1 MTLNKW
7 QRMTEWPLTVLALVF
22 LLAYSWEVLA
32 RTHVSQ
38 CETTINVIWIVFIID
53 YVVSISLAHDRKT
66 WFKNNL
72 LLLISIMLPIFRPL
86 RLLRLVAVLNV
97 LNRTS
102 GMAVRGRIT
111 LYVCSSVIL
120 LIYVGS
126 LAELD
131 VERNAPGTTITDFG
145 KAIWW
150 AFVTTTTVGY
160 GDMSPVT
167 WQGKCIA
174 VGLMIAGIALISVI
188 TATLASWIV
197 DRVSDEADKRANETE
212 SETTRLSNNVA
223 ELTDA
228 VDRLRDDIAKLRES
242 PTVQMTGDNAGR
254 SPTSVRHHLR
264 VVVRY
269 SQATPSWSRSNAE
282 R

>member
-1 MTLNKW
+1 MNKW

-32 RTHVSQ
+32 RTHVSL

-72 LLLISIMLPIFRPL
+72 LLLVSIMLPIFRPL
-86 RLLRLVAVLNV
+86 RLLRLVAVLNM

-111 LYVCSSVIL
+111 FYVCSSVIL

-131 VERNAPGTTITDFG
+131 VERNAPGATITDFG

-212 SETTRLSNNVA
+212 SETTRLSSNVA

-242 PTVQMTGDNAGR
+242 PTADDR
-254 SPTSVRHHLR
+254 R
-264 VVVRY
+264 
-269 SQATPSWSRSNAE
+269 
-282 R
+282 

>member
-1 MTLNKW
+1 
-7 QRMTEWPLTVLALVF
+7 MTEWPLTVLALVF

-32 RTHVSQ
+32 RTHVSL

-145 KAIWW
+145 KTIWW

-212 SETTRLSNNVA
+212 SETTRLSGNVA

-242 PTVQMTGDNAGR
+242 PTADDR
-254 SPTSVRHHLR
+254 R
-264 VVVRY
+264 
-269 SQATPSWSRSNAE
+269 
-282 R
+282 

>member
-1 MTLNKW
+1 
-7 QRMTEWPLTVLALVF
+7 MTEWPLTVLALVF

-32 RTHVSQ
+32 RTHVSL

-72 LLLISIMLPIFRPL
+72 LLLVSIMLPIFRPL

-131 VERNAPGTTITDFG
+131 VERNAPGATITDFG

-212 SETTRLSNNVA
+212 SETTRLSSNVA

-242 PTVQMTGDNAGR
+242 PTADDR
-254 SPTSVRHHLR
+254 R
-264 VVVRY
+264 
-269 SQATPSWSRSNAE
+269 
-282 R
+282 

>member
-1 MTLNKW
+1 
-7 QRMTEWPLTVLALVF
+7 MTEWPLTVLALVF

-131 VERNAPGTTITDFG
+131 VECNAPGTTITDFG

-242 PTVQMTGDNAGR
+242 PTVQMTGDNK
-254 SPTSVRHHLR
+254 
-264 VVVRY
+264 
-269 SQATPSWSRSNAE
+269 
-282 R
+282 

>member
-1 MTLNKW
+1 
-7 QRMTEWPLTVLALVF
+7 MTEWPLTVLALVF

-32 RTHVSQ
+32 RTHVSL

-72 LLLISIMLPIFRPL
+72 LLLVSIMLPIFRPL

-111 LYVCSSVIL
+111 FYVCSSVIL

-131 VERNAPGTTITDFG
+131 VERNAPGATITDFG

-212 SETTRLSNNVA
+212 SETTRLSSNVA

-242 PTVQMTGDNAGR
+242 PTADDR
-254 SPTSVRHHLR
+254 R
-264 VVVRY
+264 
-269 SQATPSWSRSNAE
+269 
-282 R
+282 

>member
-1 MTLNKW
+1 
-7 QRMTEWPLTVLALVF
+7 MTEWPLTVLALVF

-32 RTHVSQ
+32 RTHVSL
-38 CETTINVIWIVFIID
+38 CETTINVIWIVFIVD

-131 VERNAPGTTITDFG
+131 VERNAPGTTITYFG

-212 SETTRLSNNVA
+212 SETTRLSSNVA

-228 VDRLRDDIAKLRES
+228 VNRLRDDIAKLRES
-242 PTVQMTGDNAGR
+242 PTADDR
-254 SPTSVRHHLR
+254 R
-264 VVVRY
+264 
-269 SQATPSWSRSNAE
+269 
-282 R
+282 

>member
-1 MTLNKW
+1 MNKW

-32 RTHVSQ
+32 RTHVSL

-72 LLLISIMLPIFRPL
+72 LLLVSIMLPIFRPL

-131 VERNAPGTTITDFG
+131 VERNAPGATITDFG

-167 WQGKCIA
+167 WQGKSIA

-212 SETTRLSNNVA
+212 SETTRLSSNVA

-242 PTVQMTGDNAGR
+242 PTADDR
-254 SPTSVRHHLR
+254 R
-264 VVVRY
+264 
-269 SQATPSWSRSNAE
+269 
-282 R
+282 

>member
-1 MTLNKW
+1 MNKW

-32 RTHVSQ
+32 RTHVSL

-145 KAIWW
+145 KTIWW

-212 SETTRLSNNVA
+212 SETTRLSGNVA

-242 PTVQMTGDNAGR
+242 PTADDR
-254 SPTSVRHHLR
+254 R
-264 VVVRY
+264 
-269 SQATPSWSRSNAE
+269 
-282 R
+282 

>member
-1 MTLNKW
+1 
-7 QRMTEWPLTVLALVF
+7 MTEWPLTVLALVF

-32 RTHVSQ
+32 RTHVSL
-38 CETTINVIWIVFIID
+38 CETTINVIWIVFIVD

-131 VERNAPGTTITDFG
+131 VERNAPDTTITDFG

-212 SETTRLSNNVA
+212 SETTRLSSNVA

-242 PTVQMTGDNAGR
+242 PTADDR
-254 SPTSVRHHLR
+254 R
-264 VVVRY
+264 
-269 SQATPSWSRSNAE
+269 
-282 R
+282 

>member
-1 MTLNKW
+1 MNKW

-131 VERNAPGTTITDFG
+131 VECNAPGTTITDFG

-242 PTVQMTGDNAGR
+242 PTVQMTGDNK
-254 SPTSVRHHLR
+254 
-264 VVVRY
+264 
-269 SQATPSWSRSNAE
+269 
-282 R
+282 

>member
-1 MTLNKW
+1 MNKW

-32 RTHVSQ
+32 RTHVSL
-38 CETTINVIWIVFIID
+38 CETTINVIWIVFIVD

-131 VERNAPGTTITDFG
+131 VERNAPGTTITYFG

-212 SETTRLSNNVA
+212 SETTRLSSNVA

-228 VDRLRDDIAKLRES
+228 VNRLRDDIAKLRES
-242 PTVQMTGDNAGR
+242 PTADDR
-254 SPTSVRHHLR
+254 R
-264 VVVRY
+264 
-269 SQATPSWSRSNAE
+269 
-282 R
+282 

>member
-1 MTLNKW
+1 
-7 QRMTEWPLTVLALVF
+7 MTEWPLTVLALVF

-111 LYVCSSVIL
+111 LYVCSLS
-120 LIYVGS
+120 LIH
-126 LAELD
+126 
-131 VERNAPGTTITDFG
+131 I
-145 KAIWW
+145 
-150 AFVTTTTVGY
+150 
-160 GDMSPVT
+160 
-167 WQGKCIA
+167 
-174 VGLMIAGIALISVI
+174 
-188 TATLASWIV
+188 
-197 DRVSDEADKRANETE
+197 
-212 SETTRLSNNVA
+212 
-223 ELTDA
+223 
-228 VDRLRDDIAKLRES
+228 
-242 PTVQMTGDNAGR
+242 
-254 SPTSVRHHLR
+254 
-264 VVVRY
+264 
-269 SQATPSWSRSNAE
+269 
-282 R
+282 

>member
-1 MTLNKW
+1 MNKW

-32 RTHVSQ
+32 RTHVSL
-38 CETTINVIWIVFIID
+38 CETTINVIWIVFIVD

-72 LLLISIMLPIFRPL
+72 LLLVSIMLPIFRPL

-131 VERNAPGTTITDFG
+131 VERNAPGATITDFG

-160 GDMSPVT
+160 GDMSPVP

-212 SETTRLSNNVA
+212 SETTRLSSNVA

-242 PTVQMTGDNAGR
+242 PTADDR
-254 SPTSVRHHLR
+254 R
-264 VVVRY
+264 
-269 SQATPSWSRSNAE
+269 
-282 R
+282 

>member
-1 MTLNKW
+1 MNKW

-32 RTHVSQ
+32 RTHVSL

-72 LLLISIMLPIFRPL
+72 LLLVSIMLPIFRPL

-111 LYVCSSVIL
+111 FYVCSSVIL

-131 VERNAPGTTITDFG
+131 VERNAPGATITDFG

-212 SETTRLSNNVA
+212 SETTRLSSNVA

-242 PTVQMTGDNAGR
+242 PTADDR
-254 SPTSVRHHLR
+254 R
-264 VVVRY
+264 
-269 SQATPSWSRSNAE
+269 
-282 R
+282 

>member
-1 MTLNKW
+1 
-7 QRMTEWPLTVLALVF
+7 MTEWPLTVLALVF

-32 RTHVSQ
+32 RTHVSL

-72 LLLISIMLPIFRPL
+72 LLLVSIMLPIFRPL

-111 LYVCSSVIL
+111 FYVCSSMIL

-131 VERNAPGTTITDFG
+131 VERNAPGATITDFG

-212 SETTRLSNNVA
+212 SETTRLSSNVA

-242 PTVQMTGDNAGR
+242 PTADDR
-254 SPTSVRHHLR
+254 R
-264 VVVRY
+264 
-269 SQATPSWSRSNAE
+269 
-282 R
+282 

>member
-1 MTLNKW
+1 
-7 QRMTEWPLTVLALVF
+7 MTEWPLTVLALVF

-32 RTHVSQ
+32 RTHVSL
-38 CETTINVIWIVFIID
+38 CETTINVIWIVFIVD

-131 VERNAPGTTITDFG
+131 VERNAPGTTITDS
-145 KAIWW
+145 ARP
-150 AFVTTTTVGY
+150 Y
-160 GDMSPVT
+160 G
-167 WQGKCIA
+167 
-174 VGLMIAGIALISVI
+174 
-188 TATLASWIV
+188 
-197 DRVSDEADKRANETE
+197 
-212 SETTRLSNNVA
+212 
-223 ELTDA
+223 
-228 VDRLRDDIAKLRES
+228 
-242 PTVQMTGDNAGR
+242 GR
-254 SPTSVRHHLR
+254 SSPPRRSAMATCLR
-264 VVVRY
+264 
-269 SQATPSWSRSNAE
+269 
-282 R
+282 

>member
-1 MTLNKW
+1 MNKW

-150 AFVTTTTVGY
+150 AFVTTTTGRLWRHVA
-160 GDMSPVT
+160 GDMARQVHRRGSY
-167 WQGKCIA
+167 
-174 VGLMIAGIALISVI
+174 
-188 TATLASWIV
+188 
-197 DRVSDEADKRANETE
+197 DRRHRPD
-212 SETTRLSNNVA
+212 
-223 ELTDA
+223 
-228 VDRLRDDIAKLRES
+228 
-242 PTVQMTGDNAGR
+242 Q
-254 SPTSVRHHLR
+254 RHHRNAR
-264 VVVRY
+264 VMDRR
-269 SQATPSWSRSNAE
+269 PGE

>member
-1 MTLNKW
+1 MNKW

-32 RTHVSQ
+32 RTHVSL

-72 LLLISIMLPIFRPL
+72 LLLVSIMLPIFRPL

-111 LYVCSSVIL
+111 FYVCSSMIL

-131 VERNAPGTTITDFG
+131 VERNAPGATITDFG

-212 SETTRLSNNVA
+212 SETTRLSSNVA

-242 PTVQMTGDNAGR
+242 PTADDR
-254 SPTSVRHHLR
+254 R
-264 VVVRY
+264 
-269 SQATPSWSRSNAE
+269 
-282 R
+282 

>member
-1 MTLNKW
+1 
-7 QRMTEWPLTVLALVF
+7 MTEWPLTVLALVF

-32 RTHVSQ
+32 RTHVSL

-145 KAIWW
+145 KVIWW

-242 PTVQMTGDNAGR
+242 PTVQMTGDNK
-254 SPTSVRHHLR
+254 
-264 VVVRY
+264 
-269 SQATPSWSRSNAE
+269 
-282 R
+282 

>member
-1 MTLNKW
+1 MNKW

-32 RTHVSQ
+32 RTHVSL

-72 LLLISIMLPIFRPL
+72 LLLVSIMLPIFRPL

-111 LYVCSSVIL
+111 FYVCSSVIL

-131 VERNAPGTTITDFG
+131 VERNAPGATITDFG

-212 SETTRLSNNVA
+212 WKPR
-223 ELTDA
+223 
-228 VDRLRDDIAKLRES
+228 
-242 PTVQMTGDNAGR
+242 G
-254 SPTSVRHHLR
+254 
-264 VVVRY
+264 
-269 SQATPSWSRSNAE
+269 
-282 R
+282 

>member
-1 MTLNKW
+1 
-7 QRMTEWPLTVLALVF
+7 MTEWPLTVLALVF

-32 RTHVSQ
+32 RTHVSL
-38 CETTINVIWIVFIID
+38 CETTINVIWIVFIVD

-131 VERNAPGTTITDFG
+131 VERNAPGTTLVVDIGTVVLLYLRSRSGLFG
-145 KAIWW
+145 LRLRLLRLLGGGLLGLSRLGGRFLSRFGGCGLRLFTGVRTGI
-150 AFVTTTTVGY
+150 VGN
-160 GDMSPVT
+160 
-167 WQGKCIA
+167 
-174 VGLMIAGIALISVI
+174 GLRRTGAQHLIHRF
-188 TATLASWIV
+188 LL
-197 DRVSDEADKRANETE
+197 
-212 SETTRLSNNVA
+212 RLS
-223 ELTDA
+223 D
-228 VDRLRDDIAKLRES
+228 
-242 PTVQMTGDNAGR
+242 PQ
-254 SPTSVRHHLR
+254 
-264 VVVRY
+264 
-269 SQATPSWSRSNAE
+269 
-282 R
+282 

>member
-1 MTLNKW
+1 
-7 QRMTEWPLTVLALVF
+7 MTEWPLTVLALVF

-32 RTHVSQ
+32 RTHVSL
-38 CETTINVIWIVFIID
+38 CETTINVIWIVFIVD

-120 LIYVGS
+120 LIYGGS

-145 KAIWW
+145 KAIGW

-212 SETTRLSNNVA
+212 SETTRLSSNVA

-228 VDRLRDDIAKLRES
+228 VNRLRDDIAKLRES
-242 PTVQMTGDNAGR
+242 PTADDR
-254 SPTSVRHHLR
+254 R
-264 VVVRY
+264 
-269 SQATPSWSRSNAE
+269 
-282 R
+282 

>member
-1 MTLNKW
+1 
-7 QRMTEWPLTVLALVF
+7 MTEWPLTVLALVF

-32 RTHVSQ
+32 RTHVSL
-38 CETTINVIWIVFIID
+38 CETTINVIWIVFIVD

-131 VERNAPGTTITDFG
+131 VERNALGTTITDFG

-212 SETTRLSNNVA
+212 SETTRLSSNVA

-228 VDRLRDDIAKLRES
+228 VNRLRDDIAKLRES
-242 PTVQMTGDNAGR
+242 PTADDR
-254 SPTSVRHHLR
+254 R
-264 VVVRY
+264 
-269 SQATPSWSRSNAE
+269 
-282 R
+282 

>member
-1 MTLNKW
+1 
-7 QRMTEWPLTVLALVF
+7 MTEWPLTVLALVF

-86 RLLRLVAVLNV
+86 RLLRLLA
-97 LNRTS
+97 
-102 GMAVRGRIT
+102 
-111 LYVCSSVIL
+111 
-120 LIYVGS
+120 YVGS

-131 VERNAPGTTITDFG
+131 VERHAPGTTITDFG

-242 PTVQMTGDNAGR
+242 PTVQMTGDNK
-254 SPTSVRHHLR
+254 
-264 VVVRY
+264 
-269 SQATPSWSRSNAE
+269 
-282 R
+282 

>member
-1 MTLNKW
+1 MNKW

-32 RTHVSQ
+32 RTHVSL
-38 CETTINVIWIVFIID
+38 CETTINVIWIVFIVD

-72 LLLISIMLPIFRPL
+72 LLLVSIMLPIFRPL

-131 VERNAPGTTITDFG
+131 VERNAPDTTITDFG

-212 SETTRLSNNVA
+212 SETTRLSSNVV

-242 PTVQMTGDNAGR
+242 PTADDR
-254 SPTSVRHHLR
+254 R
-264 VVVRY
+264 
-269 SQATPSWSRSNAE
+269 
-282 R
+282 

>member
-1 MTLNKW
+1 MNKW

-32 RTHVSQ
+32 RTHVSL
-38 CETTINVIWIVFIID
+38 CETTINGIWIVFIID

-242 PTVQMTGDNAGR
+242 PTADDR
-254 SPTSVRHHLR
+254 R
-264 VVVRY
+264 
-269 SQATPSWSRSNAE
+269 
-282 R
+282 

>member
-1 MTLNKW
+1 
-7 QRMTEWPLTVLALVF
+7 MTEWPLTVLALVF

-32 RTHVSQ
+32 RTHVSL
-38 CETTINVIWIVFIID
+38 CETTINVIWIVFIVD

-72 LLLISIMLPIFRPL
+72 LLLVSIMLPIFRPL

-131 VERNAPGTTITDFG
+131 VERNAPGATITDFG

-160 GDMSPVT
+160 GDMSPVP

-212 SETTRLSNNVA
+212 SETTRLSSNVA

-242 PTVQMTGDNAGR
+242 PTADDR
-254 SPTSVRHHLR
+254 R
-264 VVVRY
+264 
-269 SQATPSWSRSNAE
+269 
-282 R
+282 

>member
-1 MTLNKW
+1 
-7 QRMTEWPLTVLALVF
+7 MTEWPLTVLALVF

-145 KAIWW
+145 KAIRW

-242 PTVQMTGDNAGR
+242 PTVQMTGDNK
-254 SPTSVRHHLR
+254 
-264 VVVRY
+264 
-269 SQATPSWSRSNAE
+269 
-282 R
+282 